1 MRFGCLDDLSMAAG
15 NLGHRR
21 PARDRA
27 APLLPKQLHNV
38 GHVDPVLSFKAC
50 QFLSVYVDRPLS
62 PFMQQRDGRRST
74 GE

>member
-1 MRFGCLDDLSMAAG
+1 MRFGCLHDLLIAAG
-15 NLGHRR
+15 NLGHRL

-38 GHVDPVLSFKAC
+38 GRVDPVLSFKEC
-50 QFLSVYVDRPLS
+50 QSMSAYFDRPLS